1 MTQEEEFILLVEDT
15 LTQAMLYQHSFEKA
29 GIKTK
34 VAKSSKKAF
43 EILEAS
49 KPILVLSDVNMP
61 DETGYQL
68 CSKIKSSDTTSD
80 IMVVLISSVLNSD
93 EIFEIVECGADDFIL
108 KSLEPEA
115 ITRHLKRSIDQAKN
129 QKSLENGKYEGSV
142 YIDGQT
148 RKMKV
153 PSATADKY

>member
-80 IMVVLISSVLNSD
+80 IMVVLISSPFINSKVTFLIITQSF
-93 EIFEIVECGADDFIL
+93 IFFFFL
-108 KSLEPEA
+108 L
-115 ITRHLKRSIDQAKN
+115 L
-129 QKSLENGKYEGSV
+129 
-142 YIDGQT
+142 
-148 RKMKV
+148 
-153 PSATADKY
+153 